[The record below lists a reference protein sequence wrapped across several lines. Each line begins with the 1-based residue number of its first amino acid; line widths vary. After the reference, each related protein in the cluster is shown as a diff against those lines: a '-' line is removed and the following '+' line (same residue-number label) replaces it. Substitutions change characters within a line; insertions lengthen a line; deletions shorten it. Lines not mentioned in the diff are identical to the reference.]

1 MNSCKEDGIGDLL
14 KKLYTTDFTEKPIM
28 LRNEINEKISEVSVA
43 DMSFFKIMNQS
54 FSRIGDHY
62 VLPMPFRDTAVKL
75 PNNRWVAEKRL
86 QSLKKKFQ
94 KDEKFHLDYKI
105 FMNNLF
111 EKGYARVCPTD
122 AESNSSWY
130 IPHHGV
136 YHPNKPAK
144 IRVLYDCSSKFQGR
158 ELNKEILSG
167 PDLPNQ
173 IVGVLPRFREHDVAF
188 MADIESMFYQVMVSE
203 EHKYYLKFLWW
214 KDGNSKNP
222 LIDCQLNLH
231 VFGATSS
238 AGYSNYALKKTSTD
252 YKDVYGFQASETLQ
266 RNFYVDDLLKSVKC
280 EEKAIKLIEKIK
292 LM

>member
-1 MNSCKEDGIGDLL
+1 
-14 KKLYTTDFTEKPIM
+14 M

-144 IRVLYDCSSKFQGR
+144 IRVVHDCSSEFQGKR
-158 ELNKEILSG
+158 TK
-167 PDLPNQ
+167 
-173 IVGVLPRFREHDVAF
+173 
-188 MADIESMFYQVMVSE
+188 
-203 EHKYYLKFLWW
+203 
-214 KDGNSKNP
+214 
-222 LIDCQLNLH
+222 
-231 VFGATSS
+231 
-238 AGYSNYALKKTSTD
+238 
-252 YKDVYGFQASETLQ
+252 
-266 RNFYVDDLLKSVKC
+266 
-280 EEKAIKLIEKIK
+280 
-292 LM
+292 